1 MEKLTF
7 KKYPLSRLLS
17 IRNLTSAH
25 YFPTIQNYATPPH
38 QHAAWEFVFCDHGTV
53 TVFQGRDKWSLKS
66 NQIVLHPPNREHHLK
81 VDAVPTAMVVLSFV
95 CSSEYLKL
103 LQNKRLRVNYEQ
115 RNLLLLII
123 EELRNA
129 FELENGHLYLGDF
142 HPSSHALLGSEQM
155 ITGYMEGFLIGL
167 LRDVTNKSGQ
177 RWNPAAL
184 EHAMENRLALEIKEY
199 IEEHL
204 AEQITLQAISNHMH
218 YSRSHITAQFKNAT
232 GLTIAQYVLQR
243 RIERAKQL
251 ISSGQWTLTQ
261 IAGMTGFSSLPYLSK
276 CFKDAVGC
284 CPSAYTHVKR

>member
-17 IRNLTSAH
+17 IRNLTTAH
-25 YFPTIQNYATPPH
+25 YFPMIQNYATPPH
-38 QHAAWEFVFCDHGTV
+38 QHAAWEFVFCDHGSV
-53 TVFQGRDKWSLKS
+53 TVYQGREKWSLKS

-81 VDAVPTAMVVLSFV
+81 VDAGPTAMVVLSFV
-95 CSSEYLKL
+95 CSNEYLKL
-103 LQNKRLRVNYEQ
+103 LQNKKLRVNHEQ
-115 RNLLLLII
+115 RKLLLLII
-123 EELRNA
+123 EEMRSA

-167 LRDVTNKSGQ
+167 LRDVTNRSGQ

-184 EHAMENRLALEIKEY
+184 DHAMENRLAYEIKEY
-199 IEEHL
+199 IADHL
-204 AEQITLQAISNHMH
+204 ADPITLNAISNHMH

-232 GLTIAQYVLQR
+232 GMTIAHYVLKQ

-276 CFKDAVGC
+276 CFKAAVGC
-284 CPSAYTHVKR
+284 CPSAYVEE